1 VPTEDPNGGTLGTD
15 LLGWDVLSQVVK
27 TLRTRHNKALRGL
40 NAKRVIAAG
49 ESQSAARLTTYYN
62 EIDPLHRVVDGILY
76 YDRAGELRPDSPTKV
91 LDVATEVF
99 PRTAAPD
106 TATQRRW
113 EIAGA
118 SHVSFDESRR
128 VDAIMARDNAIGN
141 TLSGLITGCTYMP
154 AFSTVANWMIV
165 SAGIDNL
172 VRWIKGFGAPSPA
185 PRIVRESDGLPIFD
199 ADGKAVGGI
208 RLAQF
213 THPLAFFLARNGGS
227 PFCAISGHHRFYT
240 VEELETLYPD
250 RRDFL
255 RGVIGTTRY
264 NLEKGYILWPEAK
277 QTVAEAFKA
286 FRFHGH
292 RRWTRPASWEW

>member
-1 VPTEDPNGGTLGTD
+1 
-15 LLGWDVLSQVVK
+15 
-27 TLRTRHNKALRGL
+27 
-40 NAKRVIAAG
+40 
-49 ESQSAARLTTYYN
+49 
-62 EIDPLHRVVDGILY
+62 
-76 YDRAGELRPDSPTKV
+76 
-91 LDVATEVF
+91 
-99 PRTAAPD
+99 
-106 TATQRRW
+106 
-113 EIAGA
+113 
-118 SHVSFDESRR
+118 
-128 VDAIMARDNAIGN
+128 MARDNAIGN

-165 SAGIDNL
+165 SAGIDSL

-277 QTVAEAFKA
+277 QTVAEAFRA